1 MTENSNGI
9 TTELIKQLRDKTG
22 ISVMQCK
29 KALEETSGDMEK
41 ATMLLQKKSA
51 DIASNKSERTLR
63 AGIISSY
70 IHSTGTVGT
79 MVEMLC
85 ESDFV
90 ANNQEFKQ
98 LARDIAMHATATNP
112 QFLKTEDIDE
122 HSMEL
127 AKEMF
132 LKDIEG
138 EATNGKLEEMKAKIL
153 EGKLSAYWSERV
165 LLDQAYIKNP
175 ELTIKNLIQSAI
187 QKFGENIELSRFVR
201 YSTTQ

>member
-1 MTENSNGI
+1 MTGNSIEI

-51 DIASNKSERTLR
+51 DIASKKSERTLR
-63 AGIISSY
+63 AGVISAY
-70 IHSTGTVGT
+70 MHSTGTVGT
-79 MVEMLC
+79 MVELLC

-112 QFLKTEDIDE
+112 QFLKMEDIDE

-132 LKDIEG
+132 NKEVEG
-138 EATNGKLEEMKAKIL
+138 KPEDMKAKIL
-153 EGKLSAYWSERV
+153 EGKLASYWGERV
-165 LLDQAYIKNP
+165 LMDQKYIKN
-175 ELTIKNLIQSAI
+175 EEMTIRNLIQSAI

>member
-1 MTENSNGI
+1 MTENSKEI

-41 ATMLLQKKSA
+41 AVMLLQKKSA
-51 DIASNKSERTLR
+51 DIASKKSERVLHS
-63 AGIISSY
+63 GIVSSY
-70 IHSTGTVGT
+70 MHSTGTVGT
-79 MVEMLC
+79 MIELLC

-90 ANNQEFKQ
+90 ANNEEFKK

-112 QFLKTEDIDE
+112 QFIKSEDIDE
-122 HSMEL
+122 HAMEL

-132 LKDIEG
+132 VKEVEG
-138 EATNGKLEEMKAKIL
+138 KPEEMKAKIL

-165 LLDQAYIKNP
+165 LLNQSFIKNP
-175 ELTIKNLIQSAI
+175 EVTITNLIQSAI
-187 QKFGENIELSRFVR
+187 QKFGEKIEIGRFVR
-201 YSTTQ
+201 FSVSQ